1 MAKKKHHEE
10 GHVNH
15 ERWLVSYADMITLL
29 MVLFVVLFA
38 MGQTDKDKM
47 QALRSSLQRA
57 FAVEVLQGTEPSSLK
72 GASGS
77 SIIPAVVPSVLSQEV
92 TAMTGGSTQDGPI
105 AQALQ
110 EVREAVNDVPIPPD
124 TSGRVEVGASREGIV
139 ISLAGNLLFDSGK
152 SDLKPRGMILLDT
165 LAERLRTMPNE
176 IRVEGHT
183 DGVPIATALY
193 PSNWELSSAR
203 ATTVSRYFAEHS
215 EIEPMRLSAAGY
227 GEFRPVAPNDTREG
241 RARNRRVDLV
251 VLFPQATQQM
261 QAASGGRPAAAP
273 ATRAGAPSSTSSSA
287 PATAPGATS
296 SGATAPSALATAPGA
311 PGAPVADRGT
321 HP

>member
-1 MAKKKHHEE
+1 MAKKKAHHGEE
-10 GHVNH
+10 HVNH

-38 MGQTDKDKM
+38 MGQTDKAKM
-47 QALRSSLQRA
+47 DALRTSLQRA
-57 FAVEVLQGTEPSSLK
+57 FAVEVLKGTEPTSLK
-72 GASGS
+72 GSSGAAV
-77 SIIPAVVPSVLSQEV
+77 IPPVVPSAISQEV
-92 TAMTGGSTQDGPI
+92 MVMTGGSERDGEI
-105 AQALQ
+105 AETLQ
-110 EVREAVNDVPIPPD
+110 EVRAAVNEFPVPPD

-152 SDLKPRGMILLDT
+152 ADLKPRGMTLLDT

-183 DGVPIATALY
+183 DNIAIATALY

-215 EIEPMRLSAAGY
+215 DIAPIRLVAAGY
-227 GEFRPVAPNDTREG
+227 GEFRPVTLNDSREG

-251 VLFPQATQQM
+251 VMFPQSTPGTQ
-261 QAASGGRPAAAP
+261 AVAGARPAAAP
-273 ATRAGAPSSTSSSA
+273 
-287 PATAPGATS
+287 TAPKP
-296 SGATAPSALATAPGA
+296 TAAGA

>member
-38 MGQTDKDKM
+38 MGQTDKNKM
-47 QALRSSLQRA
+47 EALQTSLHRA
-57 FAVEVLQGTEPSSLK
+57 FNVAVLQGAEPTSLK
-72 GASGS
+72 GASGAS
-77 SIIPAVVPSVLSQEV
+77 VIPPVVPASISQEV
-92 TAMTGGSTQDGPI
+92 LAMTGGSEQDGPI

-110 EVREAVNDVPIPPD
+110 EVRQAVNEVPVPPD

-152 SDLKPRGMILLDT
+152 ADLKPRGMIMLDT

-183 DGVPIATALY
+183 DNIPIATALY

-203 ATTVSRYFAEHS
+203 ATTVSRYLSEHS
-215 EIEPMRLSAAGY
+215 EIAPIRLAAAGY
-227 GEFRPVAPNDTREG
+227 GEFRPLAPNDTREG

-251 VLFPQATQQM
+251 VLFPQAPAA
-261 QAASGGRPAAAP
+261 QAVAGTRLAAAP
-273 ATRAGAPSSTSSSA
+273 ASA
-287 PATAPGATS
+287 PAAAGAAAGAT
-296 SGATAPSALATAPGA
+296 
-311 PGAPVADRGT
+311 VADRGT

>member
-1 MAKKKHHEE
+1 MAKKKKHHDE

-38 MGQTDKDKM
+38 MGQTDKAKM
-47 QALRSSLQRA
+47 DMLRTSLQRA
-57 FAVEVLQGTEPSSLK
+57 FAVEVLRGSEPSSLK
-72 GASGS
+72 GSSGAA
-77 SIIPAVVPSVLSQEV
+77 IIPPVMPAAISQEV
-92 TAMTGGSTQDGPI
+92 AAMTGGSSQDGPI
-105 AQALQ
+105 AQALA
-110 EVREAVNDVPIPPD
+110 EVREAVNEVPVPPD
-124 TSGRVEVGASREGIV
+124 TSGRVEVGVSREGIV

-152 SDLKPRGMILLDT
+152 SDLKPRGMTLLDT

-183 DGVPIATALY
+183 DNIPIATALY

-203 ATTVSRYFAEHS
+203 ATTVGRYLAEHA
-215 EIEPMRLSAAGY
+215 EIAPIRLSAAGY
-227 GEFRPVAPNDTREG
+227 GEFRPIALNDTREG

-251 VLFPQATQQM
+251 VMFPQSPGSGTQ
-261 QAASGGRPAAAP
+261 AVAGARPAA
-273 ATRAGAPSSTSSSA
+273 PS
-287 PATAPGATS
+287 G
-296 SGATAPSALATAPGA
+296 L

-321 HP
+321 QP

>member
-72 GASGS
+72 GASGAA
-77 SIIPAVVPSVLSQEV
+77 IIPAVVPSVLSQEV
-92 TAMTGGSTQDGPI
+92 TAMTGGSDRDGPI

-110 EVREAVNDVPIPPD
+110 EVREAVNDVPIPSD
-124 TSGRVEVGASREGIV
+124 TSARVEIGASREGIV

-165 LAERLRTMPNE
+165 LAERLRTMSNE

-183 DGVPIATALY
+183 DDIPIATALY

-215 EIEPMRLSAAGY
+215 DIEPMRLSAAGY
-227 GEFRPVAPNDTREG
+227 GQFRPVAPNDSREG

-251 VLFPQATQQM
+251 VMFPQAPG
-261 QAASGGRPAAAP
+261 QAATGARPGAASAAKPGAAP
-273 ATRAGAPSSTSSSA
+273 AVKPATSSATSSAPTTSSSA
-287 PATAPGATS
+287 PTTTS
-296 SGATAPSALATAPGA
+296 SALVPA

-321 HP
+321 QP

>member
-38 MGQTDKDKM
+38 MGRTDKDKM
-47 QALRSSLQRA
+47 EALRNSLQRA
-57 FAVEVLQGTEPSSLK
+57 FAVEVLQGAEPSSLK
-72 GASGS
+72 GSSGS
-77 SIIPAVVPSVLSQEV
+77 AIIPPVVPSAITQEV
-92 TAMTGGSTQDGPI
+92 IAMTNGSANPQM
-105 AQALQ
+105 AAALH
-110 EVREAVNDVPIPPD
+110 EVREALIQVPVPSD

-152 SDLKPRGMILLDT
+152 SDLKPRGMTLLDT
-165 LAERLRTMPNE
+165 LSERLRTMPNE

-183 DGVPIATALY
+183 DNIPIATPLY

-215 EIEPMRLSAAGY
+215 EIAPNRLSAAGY
-227 GEFRPVAPNDTREG
+227 GEFRPVAPNDSREG

-251 VLFPQATQQM
+251 VLFPQSPGQP
-261 QAASGGRPAAAP
+261 QAIAGARPPASAGSPNTGASNTGASNTGSSASG
-273 ATRAGAPSSTSSSA
+273 S
-287 PATAPGATS
+287 
-296 SGATAPSALATAPGA
+296 
-311 PGAPVADRGT
+311 PVANRGT
-321 HP
+321 QP

>member
-1 MAKKKHHEE
+1 MAKKKHHDE

-38 MGQTDKDKM
+38 MSKTDVAKY
-47 QALRSSLQRA
+47 AVLRDSLQRA
-57 FAVEVLQGTEPSSLK
+57 FSVPVLQGNEPTSLK
-72 GASGS
+72 GAGGASF
-77 SIIPAVVPSVLSQEV
+77 VPPMISPPLEQELL
-92 TAMTGGSTQDGPI
+92 AMTGAPTD
-105 AQALQ
+105 ARMAAALHEIRQ
-110 EVREAVNDVPIPPD
+110 VLLQVPVPSD

-139 ISLAGNLLFDSGK
+139 ISLAGNILFDSGK
-152 SDLKPRGMILLDT
+152 SDLKPSGMALLDT

-183 DGVPIATALY
+183 DNVPIATPLY

-203 ATTVSRYFAEHS
+203 ATTVGRYLAEQNG
-215 EIEPMRLSAAGY
+215 IAPNRLSAAGY

-251 VLFPQATQQM
+251 VLFPRA
-261 QAASGGRPAAAP
+261 PAQPGAVA
-273 ATRAGAPSSTSSSA
+273 ATRAEERGAQP
-287 PATAPGATS
+287 
-296 SGATAPSALATAPGA
+296 
-311 PGAPVADRGT
+311 
-321 HP
+321 

>member
-29 MVLFVVLFA
+29 MVLFVVLYA
-38 MGQTDKDKM
+38 MGQTDKSKLD
-47 QALRSSLQRA
+47 ALRSSLQRA
-57 FAVEVLQGTEPSSLK
+57 FAVEVLLGAEPSNLK
-72 GASGS
+72 GASGAS
-77 SIIPAVVPSVLSQEV
+77 MIPSVIPQSIAQEV
-92 TAMTGGSTQDGPI
+92 MAMTGAADVNPQMAST
-105 AQALQ
+105 LY
-110 EVREAVNDVPIPPD
+110 EVREALLQVPVPSE

-139 ISLAGNLLFDSGK
+139 ISLNGNLLFDSGK

-183 DGVPIATALY
+183 DNIPIATPLY

-203 ATTVSRYFAEHS
+203 ATTVGRYLAEHS
-215 EIEPMRLSAAGY
+215 EIAPNRLIAAGY
-227 GEFRPVAPNDTREG
+227 GEYRPVAPNDTREG

-251 VLFPQATQQM
+251 VLFPQASIQPQTV
-261 QAASGGRPAAAP
+261 
-273 ATRAGAPSSTSSSA
+273 AGAR
-287 PATAPGATS
+287 TADS
-296 SGATAPSALATAPGA
+296 R
-311 PGAPVADRGT
+311 VANRGT
-321 HP
+321 QP

>member
-38 MGQTDKDKM
+38 MGQTDKAKLE
-47 QALRSSLQRA
+47 ALRTSLQRA
-57 FAVEVLQGTEPSSLK
+57 FSVEVLRGAEPTSLK
-72 GASGS
+72 GSSGS
-77 SIIPAVVPSVLSQEV
+77 SVIPPVVPLAITQEV
-92 TAMTGGSTQDGPI
+92 MAVAGQTTPDPKMVQTLADVR
-105 AQALQ
+105 AALN
-110 EVREAVNDVPIPPD
+110 EVPIPPD
-124 TSGRVEVGASREGIV
+124 TSGSVEVGASREGIV

-152 SDLKPRGMILLDT
+152 SDLKPRGMTLMDT

-183 DGVPIATALY
+183 DNIPIATPLY

-203 ATTVSRYFAEHS
+203 ATTVVRYLAEHD
-215 EIEPMRLSAAGY
+215 EIAGSRLSAAGF
-227 GEFRPVAPNDTREG
+227 GELHPVAPNDTREG

-251 VLFPQATQQM
+251 VLFPQSPARQDPSLTARAANSP
-261 QAASGGRPAAAP
+261 AASR
-273 ATRAGAPSSTSSSA
+273 GAQP
-287 PATAPGATS
+287 
-296 SGATAPSALATAPGA
+296 
-311 PGAPVADRGT
+311 
-321 HP
+321 

>member
-1 MAKKKHHEE
+1 
-10 GHVNH
+10 
-15 ERWLVSYADMITLL
+15 MITLL

-57 FAVEVLQGTEPSSLK
+57 FAVEVLQGAEPSSLK
-72 GASGS
+72 GSSGAA
-77 SIIPAVVPSVLSQEV
+77 IIPPVVPVSISQEV
-92 TAMTGGSTQDGPI
+92 LAMTGGSGQDGQM

-110 EVREAVNDVPIPPD
+110 EVRDAVNDVPIPPD

-183 DGVPIATALY
+183 DAIPIATPLY

-215 EIEPMRLSAAGY
+215 DIAPIRLSAAGY
-227 GEFRPVAPNDTREG
+227 GEFRPIAPNDSREG

-251 VLFPQATQQM
+251 VLFPQAPGQIQT
-261 QAASGGRPAAAP
+261 AAGARPAAAP
-273 ATRAGAPSSTSSSA
+273 ASRPAAPATTSSA
-287 PATAPGATS
+287 PTTAPGTS
-296 SGATAPSALATAPGA
+296 AAAPGA
-311 PGAPVADRGT
+311 AGAPVADRGT
-321 HP
+321 RP

>member
-1 MAKKKHHEE
+1 MAKKKGHHDEE
-10 GHVNH
+10 HVNH

-38 MGQTDKDKM
+38 MGQTDKAKM
-47 QALRSSLQRA
+47 DQLRTSLQRA
-57 FAVEVLQGTEPSSLK
+57 FAVEVLKGTEPTSLK
-72 GASGS
+72 GSSGAAL
-77 SIIPAVVPSVLSQEV
+77 IPPVVPSAISQEV
-92 TAMTGGSTQDGPI
+92 MVMTGGSQRDGEI
-105 AQALQ
+105 AQTLQ
-110 EVREAVNDVPIPPD
+110 EVRAAVNEFPVPPD

-152 SDLKPRGMILLDT
+152 ADLKPRGMTLLDT

-183 DGVPIATALY
+183 DNIAIATALY

-215 EIEPMRLSAAGY
+215 DIAPMRLSAAGY
-227 GEFRPVAPNDTREG
+227 GEFRPVALNDSREG

-251 VLFPQATQQM
+251 VMFPQSTPGTQ
-261 QAASGGRPAAAP
+261 AVAGARPAAAP
-273 ATRAGAPSSTSSSA
+273 
-287 PATAPGATS
+287 TAPKPTG
-296 SGATAPSALATAPGA
+296 SGAS
-311 PGAPVADRGT
+311 GAPVADRGT

>member
-38 MGQTDKDKM
+38 MGQTDKAKLE
-47 QALRSSLQRA
+47 ALRTSLQRA
-57 FAVEVLQGTEPSSLK
+57 FSVEVLRGADASSLK
-72 GASGS
+72 GSSGAAV
-77 SIIPAVVPSVLSQEV
+77 IPPVVPLAITQEV
-92 TAMTGGSTQDGPI
+92 MATAGQTTPDPRMVQT
-105 AQALQ
+105 LQ
-110 EVREAVNDVPIPPD
+110 EVREALSEVPVPSD
-124 TSGRVEVGASREGIV
+124 TSGSVDVGASREGIV

-152 SDLKPRGMILLDT
+152 SDLKPRGMTLLDT

-183 DGVPIATALY
+183 DNIAIATPLY

-203 ATTVSRYFAEHS
+203 ATTVARYLTEHD
-215 EIEPMRLSAAGY
+215 EIAPNRLSAAGF
-227 GEFRPVAPNDTREG
+227 GEFHPVAPNDTREG

-251 VLFPQATQQM
+251 VLFPQSPARQPDQTVTAR
-261 QAASGGRPAAAP
+261 AANPI
-273 ATRAGAPSSTSSSA
+273 
-287 PATAPGATS
+287 
-296 SGATAPSALATAPGA
+296 
-311 PGAPVADRGT
+311 VASRGT
-321 HP
+321 QP